1 MKNNITIKEIAEMAD
16 TSVSTVSRVLNN
28 SPSVSKDKRER
39 IKKVI
44 ANNNFQPNLLAR
56 GMVSNKTQT
65 LAVVVSDINNP
76 YFTDLISQIEII
88 SRKNNY
94 TLLLINTM
102 TANEIDSTTSIQL
115 EINAFKNISERH
127 VDGVLLLGGEIDR
140 DVVDKKYLKALNEL
154 NEQIP
159 VVIIGQKVKECKAM
173 FVERDQ
179 FLSAELITQHLL
191 ALGHR
196 KIAFIGGEPGIKI
209 TTQRLNS
216 FKKVMNIYSQVD
228 DNLIVLNDYYSRSGY
243 EGMNELFDANKTLP
257 DAVVTINDRVAWG
270 VFRSLQDHGLKSPDD
285 IAVGS
290 CDSFP
295 NGEFM
300 VPRITTVNQHNEFLG
315 KIALHYLFQL
325 MNHEVLDNT
334 EETHFPELIIRESC
348 GAKKKVLKSKEKKQ

>member
-1 MKNNITIKEIAEMAD
+1 MKNNITIKEIAKMAD

-28 SPSVSKDKRER
+28 SPSVSKEKRER

-44 ANNNFQPNLLAR
+44 ANNNFQPNMLAR

-76 YFTDLISQIEII
+76 YFTDLISQIEVI

-102 TANEIDSTTSIQL
+102 TASKNAPEVNVQL
-115 EINAFKNISERH
+115 EIEAFKNISERH

-140 DVVDKKYLKALNEL
+140 DLVDKTYLNSLNEL

-159 VVIIGQKVKECKAM
+159 IVIIGQKVKGCKAL

-196 KIAFIGGEPGIKI
+196 RIAFIGGEPGIKV
-209 TTQRLNS
+209 TTQRLTA
-216 FKKVMNIYSQVD
+216 FKKIMNIYSQID
-228 DNLIVLNDYYSRSGY
+228 DKLIILNDYYSQSGY
-243 EGMNELFDANKTLP
+243 DGMNHLFDSIEALP
-257 DAVVTINDRVAWG
+257 DAVVAINDRVAWG
-270 VFRSLQDHGLKSPDD
+270 IFRSLQDHNLKSPDD

-325 MNHEVLDNT
+325 MNHDVLENT

-348 GAKKKVLKSKEKKQ
+348 GAKKTE

>member
-1 MKNNITIKEIAEMAD
+1 MKDKITIKDIAKMAG

-28 SPSVSKDKRER
+28 SPSVSEVKRNK

-44 ANNNFQPNLLAR
+44 ADNHFQPNMLAR

-76 YFTDLISQIEII
+76 YFTDLISQIEVI
-88 SRKNNY
+88 SRAAGY

-102 TANEIDSTTSIQL
+102 TAGKMNQKNSVQL
-115 EINAFKNISERH
+115 ETDAFKNILERH

-140 DVVDKKYLKALNEL
+140 EQVAPEYLTALNQL

-159 VVIIGQKVKECKAM
+159 VVVIGQKVAGCEAL

-179 FLSAELITQHLL
+179 YRSAEIITQHLL

-196 KIAFIGGEPGIKI
+196 RIAFIGGEPGIKI
-209 TTQRLNS
+209 TSQRLTA
-216 FKKVMNIYSQVD
+216 FKKIMNIYSQVD
-228 DNLIVLNDYYSRSGY
+228 DDLVVLNDYYPKSGY
-243 EGMNELFDANKTLP
+243 DAMTQLINSSVQLP
-257 DAVVTINDRVAWG
+257 DAIVAINDRVAWG
-270 VFRSLQDHGLKSPDD
+270 IFRALHDNNLTSPDD

-290 CDSFP
+290 CDAFP

-300 VPRITTVNQHNEFLG
+300 TPRITTVNQHNESLG

-325 MNHEVLDNT
+325 IDHKNLEKI
-334 EETHFPELIIRESC
+334 EETHLPELVIRESC
-348 GAKKKVLKSKEKKQ
+348 GAKKRDESHDKQ